1 MSNRRVFLLVI
12 TAVAAVVIWWLGRPQ
27 PPAAEPAAKPDRSER
42 TRAQDAPAPPATIP
56 ETPLAA
62 APEMPVPPPQA
73 PKTAPLPR
81 ADRRDLQNP
90 LAPASLPPGP
100 GPRSADAD
108 SDPTAAA
115 DLDKISLMIR
125 DYRTIAGENPVGTN
139 AEIMKA
145 MMGDNPR
152 GAKIGPPEGMSLNGE
167 GELLDSWGTPIFFHQ
182 LSRDLM
188 EIHSAGPDRRI
199 GTEDDLMVK

>member
-1 MSNRRVFLLVI
+1 MSNRRAFLLVI
-12 TAVAAVVIWWLGRPQ
+12 IAVAAVVIWWLGRPKPAAPDPSPAPSSDQ
-27 PPAAEPAAKPDRSER
+27 RTDPQAPPSLVPESAPPHGALPAAEPATTFP
-42 TRAQDAPAPPATIP
+42 Q
-56 ETPLAA
+56 TPKA
-62 APEMPVPPPQA
+62 
-73 PKTAPLPR
+73 APLPPSE
-81 ADRRDLQNP
+81 RRDLQNP
-90 LAPASLPPGP
+90 LAPASFPLGPPARP
-100 GPRSADAD
+100 AEN
-108 SDPTAAA
+108 DPTAAA

-152 GAKIGPPEGMSLNGE
+152 GAKIGPPEGMSVNGE

>member
-1 MSNRRVFLLVI
+1 
-12 TAVAAVVIWWLGRPQ
+12 
-27 PPAAEPAAKPDRSER
+27 
-42 TRAQDAPAPPATIP
+42 
-56 ETPLAA
+56 
-62 APEMPVPPPQA
+62 
-73 PKTAPLPR
+73 
-81 ADRRDLQNP
+81 
-90 LAPASLPPGP
+90 
-100 GPRSADAD
+100 
-108 SDPTAAA
+108 
-115 DLDKISLMIR
+115 MIR

>member
-1 MSNRRVFLLVI
+1 MSNRRAFVLVI
-12 TAVAAVVIWWLGRPQ
+12 TAVAAVVVWWLGRPQ
-27 PPAAEPAAKPDRSER
+27 PRTPEPPAKPANPER
-42 TRAQDAPAPPATIP
+42 TSAQTAPDPPATVP
-56 ETPLAA
+56 ETPPVTV
-62 APEMPVPPPQA
+62 PEKLVPPPQA
-73 PKTAPLPR
+73 TKTAPLPR
-81 ADRRDLQNP
+81 TDRRDLQNP

-100 GPRSADAD
+100 TPRSADA
-108 SDPTAAA
+108 DPTAAA

-139 AEIMKA
+139 VEIMKA

-152 GAKIGPPEGMSLNGE
+152 GAKIGPPEGMSVNRE

-199 GTEDDLMVK
+199 GTDDDLMVK